1 MFVSWFPILQ
11 FRKASYLMFSTSLT
25 TNFFWLPISSA
36 LPTYFPQ
43 PTSSWT
49 QITSAVTS
57 SHVHACTYIRLC
69 NFMKILLGGKKIAN
83 ANTLARALSVF
94 GGSFLTFVCRKPA
107 HNGSQAQVTQFS
119 KNVNT
124 NIGHRFLSLVD
135 KHFHKDHKLRKIFN
149 RNTIKISYSC
159 MSNTK
164 RIIDNHNKQ
173 ILKSSELT
181 ANTGKRQQNMQLLTK
196 ENMPA

>member
-1 MFVSWFPILQ
+1 M
-11 FRKASYLMFSTSLT
+11 
-25 TNFFWLPISSA
+25 
-36 LPTYFPQ
+36 
-43 PTSSWT
+43 
-49 QITSAVTS
+49 TS